1 MSAPIT
7 TTATSLPGQLLE
19 VAAALQNAEKASTL
33 TEQPD
38 NISITPD
45 TDNGTISIS
54 VSLPVELSAGV
65 NKVSYTAT
73 DYLV

>member
-1 MSAPIT
+1 MSTPVT

-19 VAAALQNAEKASTL
+19 VAVALQAAEKASL
-33 TEQPD
+33 LAEIPD

-54 VSLPVELSAGV
+54 VSLPVALSAGV